1 MALQTNCDM
10 QQNNEDNFWSI
21 NYDFYNLQSLFILII
36 QEIELMKML
45 RNNDNEDK
53 IISVLI
59 QVEDKYDSTH
69 EMNVQCV

>member
-1 MALQTNCDM
+1 MR
-10 QQNNEDNFWSI
+10 QNNENNFWSI

-59 QVEDKYDSTH
+59 QVKDKYDSTH
-69 EMNVQCV
+69 EMKCTMCIAV

>member
-1 MALQTNCDM
+1 MR
-10 QQNNEDNFWSI
+10 QNNENNFWSI